1 MSDYSSLKTTINAN
15 VKANNNQ
22 EITGSIMNSVL
33 NAMVNSLGAGY
44 QYIGVATPTNPGSAQ
59 TPDYRCFYIATT
71 PGTYTNLG
79 GLVVADGE
87 VAILKYDTSWT
98 KEVTGIATAESVSQ
112 LGQYSAKPL
121 GTFSGALRQG
131 TKTNLRNTQS
141 VCYLNIAPRINANS
155 IKVFTTKPAP
165 ENCKWQWRFE
175 TFAVS
180 SGLTFSTN
188 DVRSIAASD
197 NNSLSFNN
205 GELGYCVTIACY
217 NLSTSA
223 YEPLSLADFDGY
235 EIYTIN
241 DIGLL
246 LGVIDNQSD
255 VKGAIESINAA
266 NEIRGKVFSII
277 GDSIS
282 SFVGTD
288 IGNSYYPTE
297 NSPADVNS
305 VYATWWEKMIMT
317 ANAQLGVNAS
327 FGGARVTN
335 TRPAQPA
342 YTFFDRVSMIDDNG
356 TPDLIFVALG
366 TNDSFDNVSVG
377 TFDYDA
383 EMSSYDESLFAPA
396 YIKGVRSLLESYPN
410 AKIILISFVMAQK
423 YQNAIRDIANHYGLT
438 YINIQDYTTCS
449 DGFAVHPDN
458 AGMNLIAERLMK
470 YKIYESLSS
479 LDSRVSS
486 LEVPK
491 PVLSFEDNFDNLS
504 SKMIEGDLPLFSPV
518 NGFLKDP
525 SIWFHNGKW
534 YMYCTT
540 STEGTT
546 NFDTDWYSS
555 TDGKTWK
562 YEKRVF
568 EHTGVNG
575 YARYCQAATSKAVLI
590 NGVWH
595 IWVTCWG
602 TTNGWCIAHYTCA
615 DIENPEWIADE
626 NNPIVTNANGHVLDP
641 FIVLED
647 GTYYMFYTHDTTE
660 QIAYRTSAD
669 GVTWSNETDIA
680 NVFGEGPMV
689 MKAANG
695 KWLIMCAR
703 AGGNSLRNEDLDV
716 FESEQLTSGY
726 TYIGKPNM
734 QLPAWAN
741 VCYGHGDLLEIP
753 AGYFGYPKKKY
764 LLYYQA
770 TWNFGANMVIGT
782 AMSDDGYN
790 WYPYNFGKYGW
801 GDFFQIDNAGYL
813 IIRKQNTLP
822 NWKPFVRTYDY
833 WRDFE
838 ISVRVTQIGS
848 PTSKAAGLVFFGEN
862 AQYLNCLVVEYDME
876 NQLLVAKLLPKN
888 NVGDAKTYLSL
899 PAPFIV
905 AGAHLLLKVERKGT
919 TIGVTAFKS
928 DDVQQGETHYFEFNV
943 SGFERLAF
951 GLISENSEA
960 YFNEINLRYGT
971 K

>member
-1 MSDYSSLKTTINAN
+1 MANYATLKAAIAAAIKQNG
-15 VKANNNQ
+15 NN
-22 EITGSIMNSVL
+22 EITGDLLQQALLSIIS
-33 NAMVNSLGAGY
+33 SLGANY
-44 QYIGVATPTNPGSAQ
+44 QFAGVATPETNPG
-59 TPDYRCFYIATT
+59 TPDQNVYYVAYA
-71 PGTYTNLG
+71 PGDYSNFGNFSLG
-79 GLVVADGE
+79 FGEIGVFAFNGTWNFQQTKIDVREMRAFGLYA
-87 VAILKYDTSWT
+87 
-98 KEVTGIATAESVSQ
+98 
-112 LGQYSAKPL
+112 
-121 GTFSGALRQG
+121 GALRQG
-131 TKTNLRNTQS
+131 TKTNLSNTEC
-141 VCYLNIAPRINANS
+141 VCFLNIAPRGGANK
-155 IKVFTTKPAP
+155 IQAFTTRPAP
-165 ENCKWQWRFE
+165 TGCVWHWRFE
-175 TFAVS
+175 TFSVD
-180 SGLTFSTN
+180 SGLTSETESARTQST
-188 DVRSIAASD
+188 S
-197 NNSLSFNN
+197 NNNTLIFQS

-217 NLSTSA
+217 NQSTNA
-223 YEPLSLADFDGY
+223 YERVMLSDFDGY
-235 EIYTIN
+235 EIYTVN

-246 LGVIDNQSD
+246 NTVLDQSEI
-255 VKGAIESINAA
+255 KGAIESINAA
-266 NEIRGKVFSII
+266 NEIRGNVVSII

-282 SFVGTD
+282 TFQGMD
-288 IGNSYYPTE
+288 YGNSYYPTV

-305 VYATWWEKMIMT
+305 VYSTWWKKMIMT

-366 TNDSFDNVSVG
+366 TNDSFGNVSVG

-396 YIKGVRSLLESYPN
+396 YIKGVRGLLESYPN

-449 DGFAVHPDN
+449 DGYAVHPDN

-470 YKIYESLSS
+470 YKIYQSIEQLQENAKKS
-479 LDSRVSS
+479 
-486 LEVPK
+486 
-491 PVLSFEDNFDNLS
+491 VLSFQDNFQNLA
-504 SKMIEGDLPLFSPV
+504 SKMIDGDLPLFSPV

-525 SIWFHNGKW
+525 SIWFYNGKW
-534 YMYCTT
+534 YLYSTT

-555 TDGKTWK
+555 TDGKNWK
-562 YEKRVF
+562 YERRVF

-626 NNPIVTNANGHVLDP
+626 NNPIITNANNHVLDP
-641 FIVLED
+641 FIVLD
-647 GTYYMFYTHDTTE
+647 NGVYYMFYTHDTTE

-669 GVTWSNETDIA
+669 GVVWSNETDVA
-680 NVFGEGPMV
+680 NVYGEGPMV

-726 TYIGKPNM
+726 TYIGKPDM

-770 TWNFGANMVIGT
+770 TWNYGANMVIGT
-782 AMSDDGYN
+782 AMSDDGYH
-790 WYPYNFGKYGW
+790 WYPYNFGRYGW
-801 GDFFQIDNAGYL
+801 ADFFQVDASGYL
-813 IIRKQNTLP
+813 VMRKPTNNP

-838 ISVRVTQIGS
+838 ISVRVTQIAS

-888 NVGDAKTYLSL
+888 NVGDAITYLSL
-899 PAPFIV
+899 PATFIV

-919 TIGVTAFKS
+919 TIGVTAFNGY
-928 DDVQQGETHYFEFNV
+928 DVQQGETYYFEFNV

-960 YFNEINLRYGT
+960 YFNEINLENGT